1 MCCNNPHPVPVRTSY
16 CKLNLFDENYLPE
29 IPVAVVRGGRV
40 LFVPVRATAAVMAG
54 TGAGICS
61 EFVTGGGEKNESRP
75 SGREGAVRPDR
86 MRCEYLENPEAVDVP
101 SPRLSWIVR
110 TDSTVYGQCQSGW
123 QVQVA
128 SSEELLRRGR
138 ADRWDSGRVGGDSM
152 RVRYGGKPLRS
163 RDACWWRVRVWD
175 AGGRPS
181 AWSAPAHWHMGL
193 LGEADW
199 QAQWIG
205 APGQDDGPLSPD
217 GTEPPL
223 PAPLLRKS
231 FEVAPGRK
239 VVSARVYVTGL
250 GYFELYLNGEK
261 VGRDVLAPN
270 QTNYDKRPGLADC
283 GIPVEDNFREYT
295 VPYLAYDVTER
306 LRSGENVIGAMLGN
320 GFYNVRG
327 RWTMAYGSPRLIAQ
341 LEIVYDDGSQERVV
355 SDPTWK
361 VAEGPVRMDQI
372 YAGEEYDARCEQPGW
387 CAPGF
392 DDSAWQNAVPRR
404 APYGRLRAQ
413 NGPAD
418 RVMEVLKP
426 VKVEK
431 LGGGRYRV
439 DFGETVSGWVRL
451 HGVRGEAGRRIE
463 IKYLSE
469 SPNGSNAYT
478 MKGEGPEDYATRF
491 TWYVFREVELSG
503 WPGELHPGQLTAE
516 AVYSDVETTGGFA
529 CSNPLLNRIDRIWW
543 RTQLD
548 NMHGAVASDCPHRE
562 RSAYTGDGQTVCA
575 TVMHRFDA
583 AAFYSKWIGDILAAQ
598 NPDTGYVPNGAPWQ
612 PGCGG
617 GVAWG
622 AAICIMPWEFYLHYG
637 DRDMLARNLDGMKG
651 YVDYLDGWAD
661 ADGVIYARAPHGREP
676 VYWMNL
682 GDWCPPGKLP
692 SDTLVHT
699 FYYWRCADI
708 AARTA
713 RVLGDSAGAQ
723 RYGAL
728 AERVRRAFH
737 GRFYDPGTGSYGPFG
752 GDVFAL
758 YMGVPPERYPRV
770 CAALRDNIRRNGG
783 HLDTGI
789 YGTQFLLE
797 VLCDNGMNDL
807 AYGIMTKRTF
817 PSFGHWVEQG
827 ATTMWEQWD
836 GGNSHCHPMFGACL
850 TWLYRRVAGMESDP
864 ERPGYRHIVFRP
876 RPVGDLTWAR
886 YAQLTSRGEASVRWE
901 RTAGGFMLEADI
913 PAGSTATVW
922 VPLGDGQ
929 TRADVRLSHPAGV
942 SFVRV
947 DETAEVRP
955 GNGGISGDRFHRY
968 AVYEVKGSGR
978 YRFTSGAGITD

>member
-1 MCCNNPHPVPVRTSY
+1 MKTISLKFRLP
-16 CKLNLFDENYLPE
+16 LF
-29 IPVAVVRGGRV
+29 VAVVCC
-40 LFVPVRATAAVMAG
+40 LSVPVRATAAVMGG

-205 APGQDDGPLSPD
+205 APEQGDGPLSPD

-231 FEVAPGRK
+231 FGVAPGRK

-426 VKVEK
+426 VKFEK

-478 MKGEGPEDYATRF
+478 MKGEGPEDYVTRF

-817 PSFGHWVEQG
+817 PSFGHWIEQG

-955 GNGGISGDRFHRY
+955 GNSGISGDRFHRY